1 MSIYDEVDC
10 AYHRSKNVDLYY
22 YEERKEMLANEY
34 QEAMDEL
41 AYFATIWDVQAL
53 IKKHGWEQ
61 VKKDIMKEC

>member
-10 AYHRSKNVDLYY
+10 TYHRSKNIDLYS
-22 YEERKEMLANEY
+22 YEERKEFVASEY

-41 AYFATIWDVQAL
+41 TYFAIIWDVQSL
-53 IKKHGWEQ
+53 IKKHGWRQ

>member
-10 AYHRSKNVDLYY
+10 AYHRSKNVDLYS

-53 IKKHGWEQ
+53 IKKHGWGQ